1 MYRLMEEVRR
11 FLLATCYAALKA
23 TYSLKYGGERE
34 LDQIMADSSNA
45 LLARFDACFPRASKL
60 VCPATLGLAVFHVLQ
75 ECLSPH
81 FGCPP
86 EHAKRCDGTPSF
98 RCASVGRAAA
108 APAWAALRLPHHRPT
123 QRLL

>member
-1 MYRLMEEVRR
+1 MAPRPRDSM
-11 FLLATCYAALKA
+11 FPQHT
-23 TYSLKYGGERE
+23 SLG
-34 LDQIMADSSNA
+34 LIDM
-45 LLARFDACFPRASKL
+45 SKL

-108 APAWAALRLPHHRPT
+108 APAWAALRLPHHWPT